1 MAGLD
6 ETGPIASVLV
16 IVEEFLISLQKF
28 MAMIGPGSE
37 KYLDMY
43 CRGMIFGLHGSTMLV
58 KIANTMLKGMTFEEF
73 RKSQNSKDTGI
84 SKKGGSKSKGGS
96 IDIIKFLSKKIEE
109 IAKAVNDGLE

>member
-6 ETGPIASVLV
+6 ETGPVGSILAIA
-16 IVEEFLISLQKF
+16 EEFLISLQKF

-58 KIANTMLKGMTFEEF
+58 KIANTILKGMTFEEF
-73 RKSQNSKDTGI
+73 RKAQFSKDTGL
-84 SKKGGSKSKGGS
+84 SKKGKKSAGGS
-96 IDIIKFLSKKIEE
+96 IDIIKMLSKKIEE
-109 IAKAVNDGLE
+109 IAKAVSDGLE